1 MCTARS
7 MGRVEAEDS
16 AYTPKGCGPGLCLRG
31 LSGFRFHLKL
41 GARSE
46 IIFLRT
52 YRTVIV
58 VDVPY

>member
-1 MCTARS
+1 MSTARS
-7 MGRVEAEDS
+7 VGGVEAEDW
-16 AYTPKGCGPGLCLRG
+16 AYTLNGCGSGLCLRG
-31 LSGFRFHLKL
+31 LSGCRFHLEL

-46 IIFLRT
+46 IMFLRM